1 MNRSEILQKLAAGEL
16 SVDDATRLL
25 SEEPRKAAEPD
36 GGGGVDA
43 PTQPQPT
50 DSATYAASQ
59 ANPPGTDDP
68 DVDDSAGSAP
78 PPPARKR
85 KNGAGIHW
93 LHIEVSDTRRKRD
106 RVRVNVPVG
115 LVRAG
120 LWMGSKFS
128 NHIPTDMWDK
138 MMDALENDEYGTLVE
153 VDDLESGER
162 VHIYVD

>member
-16 SVDDATRLL
+16 SVDEATRLL
-25 SEEPRKAAEPD
+25 AEEPRKAAEPD

-43 PTQPQPT
+43 PTPPPT
-50 DSATYAASQ
+50 DSAASQ
-59 ANPPGTDDP
+59 ANSPEADAEAE
-68 DVDDSAGSAP
+68 SASEEASAP
-78 PPPARKR
+78 RPAQPSRKR
-85 KNGAGIHW
+85 KNGIHW
-93 LHIEVSDTRRKRD
+93 LHIEVTDSWRKRD

-128 NHIPTDMWDK
+128 HHIPSDMWDK
-138 MMDALENDEYGTLVE
+138 MMDAIENDEVGTLVE

>member
-1 MNRSEILQKLAAGEL
+1 MNRSEILQKLAAGEI

-25 SEEPRKAAEPD
+25 ADEPRKAAEPD

-50 DSATYAASQ
+50 DSAAPQ
-59 ANPPGTDDP
+59 ANATGTDAP
-68 DVDDSAGSAP
+68 YSEEPSAR
-78 PPPARKR
+78 PARKR
-85 KNGAGIHW
+85 KNGSIQW
-93 LHIEVSDTRRKRD
+93 LHIEVTDTWRKRD

-120 LWMGSKFS
+120 IWMGSKFS
-128 NHIPTDMWDK
+128 HHIPTDMWDK
-138 MMDALENDEYGTLVE
+138 MMDAIENDEYGTLVE

>member
-43 PTQPQPT
+43 PTPPPT
-50 DSATYAASQ
+50 ASAATDTTSPEADAADSDADSDSAPRST
-59 ANPPGTDDP
+59 
-68 DVDDSAGSAP
+68 P
-78 PPPARKR
+78 PPRKR
-85 KNGAGIHW
+85 KNGSIQW
-93 LHIEVSDTRRKRD
+93 LHIEVTDTGRKRD

-128 NHIPTDMWDK
+128 SHIPSDMWEK
-138 MMDALENDEYGTLVE
+138 MMDAIENDEIGTLVE
-153 VDDLESGER
+153 VDDLDSGER